1 MEEKK
6 VIVKLES
13 FGKSYGEKEV
23 IKNIDLDVYEG
34 EFITLLGSSGCGKT
48 TILRSISG
56 LDEPTKGKVFI
67 DGEDV
72 THLARK
78 TR

>member
-34 EFITLLGSSGCGKT
+34 EFINFVVLHQSS
-48 TILRSISG
+48 
-56 LDEPTKGKVFI
+56 
-67 DGEDV
+67 
-72 THLARK
+72 
-78 TR
+78 